1 MLSLSF
7 ATTSYSISPPQLPP
21 CRLAYAFPRAARRA
35 GVSSGVILGRLS
47 DLAKFVGTL
56 VTNDALEVK
65 LKDLEEELK
74 KDKKQLKDDLE
85 GAFKSALM
93 PLNVVAC
100 LTLVLAGSKLVKQ
113 CWSPALLWR
122 WLWKCMPRCACTAET
137 TGLTRSAER
146 VSLADASFR
155 EGSDRMAK
163 HLHSTCLTRPN
174 LGYPT
179 ARDC

>member
-74 KDKKQLKDDLE
+74 KDKKTAQGRPRGGLQVGSDAAQRGSLPDARAGRLE
-85 GAFKSALM
+85 AGDAVLEPS
-93 PLNVVAC
+93 PVVA
-100 LTLVLAGSKLVKQ
+100 LALEVYATVRLHGRDYGVDSLCRARQ
-113 CWSPALLWR
+113 
-122 WLWKCMPRCACTAET
+122 PRRRFVQ
-137 TGLTRSAER
+137 GR
-146 VSLADASFR
+146 F
-155 EGSDRMAK
+155 
-163 HLHSTCLTRPN
+163 
-174 LGYPT
+174 
-179 ARDC
+179 